1 MRPTRLN
8 PKKIQFISKSS
19 VRAFDSVDQTF
30 VWVWSFKSHF
40 AKSKTKRIYILG
52 LKSYQN
58 KSV

>member
-30 VWVWSFKSHF
+30 V
-40 AKSKTKRIYILG
+40 
-52 LKSYQN
+52 
-58 KSV
+58 